1 MRRRQ
6 LAQNLWIGIKLAI
19 FQSDFELEWVLGG
32 EIVERKRNGGFGK
45 KYFEKF

>member
-19 FQSDFELEWVLGG
+19 FPCDFELEWVLGG
-32 EIVERKRNGGFGK
+32 ENRRDK
-45 KYFEKF
+45 EKWWIW